1 MAHAKGQYAE
11 PSGHPTWTPK
21 SWGRTRRPKN
31 VNHGKDG
38 VSVVHVASLVAAKA
52 ITDAITGDHKVS
64 ASQGVY
70 QTENQ
75 RYLHLCSSDNGTV
88 VNIWVFHYAT
98 GKWSELVTSA
108 GASITLAAKTT
119 KIVEIAGVDLV
130 AFNTTNPTDVFASC
144 STF

>member
-1 MAHAKGQYAE
+1 MSQYAKQ
-11 PSGHPTWTPK
+11 STMTTWQPN

-31 VNHGKDG
+31 VNGGKDG
-38 VSVVHVASLVAAKA
+38 VAVVNVATLAAAKD
-52 ITDAITGDHKVS
+52 ITDAISEDHKVNA
-64 ASQGVY
+64 ASGVY

-75 RYLHLCSSDNGTV
+75 RYLHLSSRSNGTV

-108 GASITLAAKTT
+108 GASITLAAATT

-130 AFNTTNPTDVFASC
+130 AFKTTNPTDVFASC